1 MRAVGPIRLR
11 PETAL
16 GVEDLGLVG
25 GGFAPID
32 QRKPID
38 QSRPRKALGRR
49 FFLQQLVR

>member
-1 MRAVGPIRLR
+1 MTISVEMCRAVR
-11 PETAL
+11 
-16 GVEDLGLVG
+16 VG

-38 QSRPRKALGRR
+38 QSRPRKALCRR